1 MSENKVYEL
10 QAKAD
15 EMQLWH
21 DAEMRKMIIRGAI
34 EKAKDEGCRLL
45 RVLDA
50 DGKQLHLEG
59 FGPRL
64 WDMVA
69 RVHDGLDELAAEMRK
84 EARAI
89 HVLVQESLHAFERGD
104 IETCH
109 AAIKSAMDKEYELYG
124 DIQYTGD
131 DGLLEALRYD
141 IEKEEGD
148 TEHCVCGEPHCES
161 CGEDP
166 RIVGYP

>member
-10 QAKAD
+10 QAKVD

-21 DAEMRKMIIRGAI
+21 DAEMRKMIIQEGI

-64 WDMVA
+64 WDLVT
-69 RVHDGLDELAAEMRK
+69 RVHDGLDELAAEMQR

-104 IETCH
+104 IATCH
-109 AAIKSAMDKEYELYG
+109 ASIKSAMDKEYELYG
-124 DIQYTGD
+124 DIVYTGD
-131 DGLLEALRYD
+131 DSLLQSLGYD
-141 IEKEEGD
+141 IEKEEG
-148 TEHCVCGEPHCES
+148 
-161 CGEDP
+161 
-166 RIVGYP
+166 